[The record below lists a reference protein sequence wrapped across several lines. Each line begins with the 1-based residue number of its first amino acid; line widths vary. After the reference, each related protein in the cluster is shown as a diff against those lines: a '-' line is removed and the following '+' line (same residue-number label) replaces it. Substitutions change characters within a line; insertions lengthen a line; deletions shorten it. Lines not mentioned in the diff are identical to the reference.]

1 MLTRREGSVLL
12 ALMLVVI
19 AIAFVG
25 AIAITPSIAQELD
38 RWRLD
43 RTLDRL
49 AWLTDSTTAIVRFQT
64 DVGNYPGAL
73 SHLSREIAGQ
83 DRNLCGNTYG
93 GQAGGWS
100 GRYAG
105 RLYTTTGTPLPLG
118 QMADTLVY
126 DATPG
131 DLALVVRITGVR
143 EEQARQLDL
152 RVDGAFDGATGRVRY
167 GAADA
172 QGLVTLDWRKAIT
185 AC

>member
-1 MLTRREGSVLL
+1 MLTNRAGSALL
-12 ALMLVVI
+12 ALVLVMI
-19 AIAFVG
+19 GIAFAG
-25 AIAITPSIAQELD
+25 AVALTPNVAQQKD

-49 AWLTDSTTAIVRFQT
+49 TWLTDSTTALVRFQT

-73 SHLSREIAGQ
+73 SHLSTAITNQ
-83 DRNLCGNTYG
+83 DRDLCGATYG
-93 GQAGGWS
+93 GSAGSWG

-105 RLYTTTGTPLPLG
+105 RLYSPTGTPLPLG
-118 QMADTLVY
+118 LMADTLVY

-131 DLALVVRITGVR
+131 DLALVITLTGVR

-152 RVDGAFDGATGRVRY
+152 HVDGAFGAAAGRVRY

-172 QGLVTLDWRKAIT
+172 QGLVTLRWRKAI
-185 AC
+185 AQC